1 MYLSKKE
8 IIFAVPIIIFL
19 TTVFLSYTVGKQQSP
34 SASFSYEPIF
44 GCTADWFDNAKCS
57 MGSVDVEK
65 VNITYMNETF
75 QYAMWYEHQA
85 DRIGFLLSHDGLNWT
100 KVCGNGYKCGI
111 TNESFL
117 FAPEV
122 LIDDGIF
129 YIYTTRDNGNT
140 IYSSANGYN
149 LTLELLIPNQNMQGL
164 QVVKVADR
172 NYIWYFHHSE
182 YGIYARSSDSALFAD
197 PLTEILVIPNSTNRI
212 SPDQFHVGRYNG
224 SIFVGLY
231 GAKNS
236 TYRIPD
242 RTEGFS
248 VFLAISFDGVKWYN
262 YKRNPIIPAIGN
274 YTAYPWGM
282 EVGYPSF
289 LIENDTLRI
298 WHDLYNGKIWHVGY
312 NEIKKFSSILD
323 MKNFEEI

>member
-1 MYLSKKE
+1 
-8 IIFAVPIIIFL
+8 
-19 TTVFLSYTVGKQQSP
+19 
-34 SASFSYEPIF
+34 
-44 GCTADWFDNAKCS
+44 
-57 MGSVDVEK
+57 MGSVDVKK

-75 QYAMWYEHQA
+75 QYAMWYEHQN

-122 LIDDGIF
+122 LIEDGTF
-129 YIYTTRDNGNT
+129 LIYTTRDNGNT
-140 IYSSANGYN
+140 IYSSTNGYN
-149 LTLELLIPNQNMQGL
+149 LTLNLSTSESLQGL
-164 QVVKVADR
+164 QVVKFSDG
-172 NYIWYFHHSE
+172 NYIWYFHLSDD
-182 YGIYARSSDSALFAD
+182 GIYARSSNSPLFSDSPKKL
-197 PLTEILVIPNSTNRI
+197 IIPNSTNREN
-212 SPDQFHVGRYNG
+212 PDQFHVGRYNN

-248 VFLAISFDGVKWYN
+248 VFLAISFDGMKWYN

-274 YTAYPWGM
+274 YTTYPWGM

-312 NEIKKFSSILD
+312 NEIEKFSSILD